1 MKKPYKIIEEKLMLV
16 EEPMAEYNLRQAEE
30 NNSLPDEL
38 LIDVLR
44 YTTIAREEKRMISHE
59 DVYGMLATKLGWK

>member
-44 YTTIAREEKRMISHE
+44 YTAIAREEKRMISHE

>member
-44 YTTIAREEKRMISHE
+44 YTTIAREEK
-59 DVYGMLATKLGWK
+59 T